1 MTKTKASHN
10 STLDII
16 KTFNSNEIFHLDSV
30 KQNVTCSLTNT
41 TPCCV
46 INLEI
51 RSWRK
56 DRNRCGF
63 HHNYDNRNIILGWID
78 LWWKYVKIW
87 ELYVAS
93 IIHLNTQWIGGNAVF
108 CLQSIFWSYIF
119 LLCSDLL
126 IGKIYSMLNIKTPW
140 QNILL

>member
-1 MTKTKASHN
+1 MGKNYPVRDTSKMKVSYD

-16 KTFNSNEIFHLDSV
+16 KTFTSNEIFHLDSV
-30 KQNVTCSLTNT
+30 KQNVTSSLTHT
-41 TPCCV
+41 TPCRV

-63 HHNYDNRNIILGWID
+63 HHNYDNKNIILGWIN

-87 ELYVAS
+87 EFYAARLYD
-93 IIHLNTQWIGGNAVF
+93 T
-108 CLQSIFWSYIF
+108 SYHPM
-119 LLCSDLL
+119 D
-126 IGKIYSMLNIKTPW
+126 NIK
-140 QNILL
+140 QRMILSAVYILVIYLFPK